1 VELLHL
7 TRRHAQASC
16 GAAVPHQM
24 ARAGEQWSCYATPGG
39 MHRWAVRRAGM
50 VSSKW
55 YALSSDAILQ
65 PYCSAAM
72 TVG

>member
-1 VELLHL
+1 
-7 TRRHAQASC
+7 
-16 GAAVPHQM
+16 
-24 ARAGEQWSCYATPGG
+24 
-39 MHRWAVRRAGM
+39 